1 MNEVEPLNRNGEK
14 DIDPNVT
21 SDLDIETEQVLR
33 PREPG
38 LGERIRTLFGNIGR
52 SGPKP
57 RKELAKDR
65 THSLALLIGGTVG
78 AVLLFIGVFSTP
90 IRPPAGETNRRPT
103 PNLGRRASASPP
115 SRSRNSVTPLL
126 NADVAT
132 DSVNADQLSPADIQA
147 TSRAASGEKV
157 PHAPEASL
165 DARVPEAP
173 PPPVRNFDR
182 PASYL
187 NTGPDPLAAYRLNNS
202 TGAPTYSYG
211 GPRAA
216 GGEWSGTNVLRGMV
230 PPFAENRSDSPV
242 GAKSLIVFVRSPE
255 PAQTAPGIRPAVTA
269 PFEQISLVSP
279 GTSLLAR
286 LEAAATTA
294 LKMPVVASIEY
305 NYERDGRIVVPA
317 GTKVIGDVEQASPQ
331 GYLHIRFH
339 MLRMPDG
346 REEAMEATAIS
357 LDHQPLK
364 GQVSGKN
371 SGRKVLSRTL
381 SGVGTVAAYAVGGG
395 AGLRR
400 TITGESLL
408 RDRLAGNV
416 ALAGEQEL
424 TNAAYTENISVTVP
438 ANTRFYVV
446 VQKPAVA
453 TVPARISE
461 PARPSVEMPTV
472 QELRELME
480 LRREINRM
488 YQESNNS
495 LSREAKP

>member
-1 MNEVEPLNRNGEK
+1 MV
-14 DIDPNVT
+14 
-21 SDLDIETEQVLR
+21 
-33 PREPG
+33 
-38 LGERIRTLFGNIGR
+38 
-52 SGPKP
+52 
-57 RKELAKDR
+57 
-65 THSLALLIGGTVG
+65 
-78 AVLLFIGVFSTP
+78 
-90 IRPPAGETNRRPT
+90 
-103 PNLGRRASASPP
+103 
-115 SRSRNSVTPLL
+115 PLL
-126 NADVAT
+126 
-132 DSVNADQLSPADIQA
+132 
-147 TSRAASGEKV
+147 
-157 PHAPEASL
+157 
-165 DARVPEAP
+165 
-173 PPPVRNFDR
+173 
-182 PASYL
+182 
-187 NTGPDPLAAYRLNNS
+187 
-202 TGAPTYSYG
+202 
-211 GPRAA
+211 
-216 GGEWSGTNVLRGMV
+216 
-230 PPFAENRSDSPV
+230 AENRLDSPV
-242 GAKSLIVFVRSPE
+242 GAKSSIVFVRSPE

-286 LEAAATTA
+286 LEAEATTA

-339 MLRMPDG
+339 TLRMPDG
-346 REEAMEATAIS
+346 REESMEATAIS

-371 SGRKVLSRTL
+371 GGKKVLSRTL

-395 AGLRR
+395 AGLSR

-416 ALAGEQEL
+416 ALAGEQQL

-453 TVPARISE
+453 PTPTRISE

-495 LSREAKP
+495 LSRETKP

>member
-1 MNEVEPLNRNGEK
+1 MSEVEQLNNNGKK

-21 SDLDIETEQVLR
+21 SDLDIETEQVLPPPE
-33 PREPG
+33 PR
-38 LGERIRTLFGNIGR
+38 LWERIRKLFRNIER

-65 THSLALLIGGTVG
+65 THALALLTGGSVG

-90 IRPPAGETNRRPT
+90 TRPPAGETSRRPT
-103 PNLGRRASASPP
+103 PNLGRRASASPSSA
-115 SRSRNSVTPLL
+115 SRSSVTPLL
-126 NADVAT
+126 NADAAT
-132 DSVNADQLSPADIQA
+132 EGVNPDQLSPADIQG
-147 TSRAASGEKV
+147 TSRGVSGEKA
-157 PHAPEASL
+157 PHSPASL
-165 DARVPEAP
+165 DAHASVAP
-173 PPPVRNFDR
+173 PPPVRNLDR
-182 PASYL
+182 PASYP
-187 NTGPDPLAAYRLNNS
+187 NNRPDPLAAYRINNS
-202 TGAPTYSYG
+202 IGAPTYSYG

-216 GGEWSGTNVLRGMV
+216 VGEWSRTNGFSGMV
-230 PPFAENRSDSPV
+230 PPLQENRLDSPI
-242 GAKSLIVFVRSPE
+242 GSKSSIVFVRSPE
-255 PAQTAPGIRPAVTA
+255 PAQTAPGIQPVVTA
-269 PFEQISLVSP
+269 PLEQMSLLSP

-305 NYERDGRIVVPA
+305 NYERDGRTVVPA

-331 GYLHIRFH
+331 GFLRIRFH
-339 MLRMPDG
+339 RLRMPDG
-346 REEAMEATAIS
+346 REEAIEATAIS
-357 LDHQPLK
+357 LNHQPLK

-395 AGLRR
+395 AGLSR

-424 TNAAYTENISVTVP
+424 TNASYTENISVTLP

-453 TVPARISE
+453 ATPTRISE
-461 PARPSVEMPTV
+461 PGRPSAEMPTV

-495 LSREAKP
+495 LSRETKP